1 MSRCGSLPAL
11 SGASPEGGNAPLWV
25 VAHRGA
31 SGHAPENTMA
41 AFRRAVEL
49 GAMFIETDLQLSR
62 DARFVAVH
70 DETLERTTN
79 GEGPVHEW
87 TLAELRELDAGS
99 WFGGEFIGERVPT
112 LEEILRFARETDV
125 IFYLELKPCAPWGA
139 EHALVAAV
147 RRLDPTLMTGLLAEV
162 PHANLIERATLVG
175 ARQLALRGDL
185 VTPERLAE
193 ARRHDL
199 QVVTWTINHPA
210 HMQALMEAG
219 VDGIFTDY
227 PDRLLAVHRR

>member
-11 SGASPEGGNAPLWV
+11 SGASPEGGNAPWWV

-31 SGHAPENTMA
+31 SGQGWEESMA
-41 AFRRAVEL
+41 GFRRAVEV

-62 DARFVAVH
+62 DARFVAIH

-147 RRLDPTLMTGLLAEV
+147 RDAGEAARTVVLSVHAPTLAAVRSPHPTHITGLLGDV
-162 PHANLIERATLVG
+162 PDANLDEPATLV
-175 ARQLALRGDL
+175 R
-185 VTPERLAE
+185 
-193 ARRHDL
+193 
-199 QVVTWTINHPA
+199 
-210 HMQALMEAG
+210 
-219 VDGIFTDY
+219 
-227 PDRLLAVHRR
+227 